1 MDGMQAR
8 VDACRASSLDRV
20 ETLTISVKTSK
31 KFHKT
36 RVTDILDTWYQDA
49 GQEVYFFTD
58 SEDANLK
65 ARLGDHLTE
74 TLCSTGHDRTSLCC
88 KMNHELMFFVKKNAS
103 WSCHFD
109 DDNYVNI
116 GRLKTLLFSMN
127 STLPWYVG
135 KSSTLRP
142 LEISSADGMKLF
154 QSN

>member
-1 MDGMQAR
+1 
-8 VDACRASSLDRV
+8 
-20 ETLTISVKTSK
+20 
-31 KFHKT
+31 
-36 RVTDILDTWYQDA
+36 
-49 GQEVYFFTD
+49 VYFFTD
-58 SEDANLK
+58 SEDENLK

-74 TLCSTGHDRTSLCC
+74 TLCSTGHD
-88 KMNHELMFFVKKNAS
+88 S

-142 LEISSADGMKLF
+142 LEISSADGMKLLR
-154 QSN
+154 SNGTVTWSPMDKNSTRQTKMERFRFANMEECLKTNRVK